1 MKLYI
6 KDCIATGYDP
16 KVVRK
21 LGKRLA
27 AVASEIND
35 LGLEIFGAEGSGLY
49 IITPHCD
56 NPLGKEPHVLVDTEE
71 CGNGGILQCR
81 EMSDGTHSLCG

>member
-1 MKLYI
+1 MKLYA
-6 KDCIATGYDP
+6 KDCAVTGYDP
-16 KVVRK
+16 EVVRK

-27 AVASEIND
+27 AVAAEIEE
-35 LGLEIFGAEGSGLY
+35 LGLQIFGAEGSGLY
-49 IITPHCD
+49 IIAPRHI

-71 CGNGGILQCR
+71 RGDGGILQCR